1 MLCYNFDILMVT
13 KFTSFLLLLLEF
25 LNFWGFFHFP
35 WQVWYNMIHKC
46 LTEKKQHG
54 MLTFYNFTC
63 WYMPLGRFPR
73 KKVFGGRTG
82 NDAFYVSGRNQ
93 HGCTEKGVGVIDRKI
108 TLTRKQ
114 TKEIKEAGDILCSFH
129 EFLRWNTYNY
139 FVVKH
144 LELHFLY
151 ERCSTNKV
159 ITTAPQYNNV
169 N

>member
-1 MLCYNFDILMVT
+1 MQILGNALLQFWHSDGYKVH
-13 KFTSFLLLLLEF
+13 FISPSFIRVSQ
-25 LNFWGFFHFP
+25 FFGIFP
-35 WQVWYNMIHKC
+35 FSMASMIQYD
-46 LTEKKQHG
+46 TQMSNWKKA
-54 MLTFYNFTC
+54 TRYANV
-63 WYMPLGRFPR
+63 YMPLGRFPR

-93 HGCTEKGVGVIDRKI
+93 HGCTEKGVGIIDRKI